1 MSKKSGETRKSES
14 VSAQVKPRATIVTG
28 GGRGIG
34 WAIATRMAQDTA
46 VLVVGRTEADL
57 QAVCDAIRTAGG
69 TADYLV
75 GDVSKPITAR
85 RAVAKVKK
93 NGWQLHNLVVNAG
106 IAKGGAAHEFDHKVW
121 KDIFAVNVDGAF
133 YFSQECLKVM
143 VEQKCG
149 TISFINSISGVKGF
163 KYDSA
168 YTASKHAQLGF
179 AKSLALE
186 YAKHGIV
193 VVPICPHFVESDMT
207 RRTVAGLVRHR
218 KISEAE
224 AEDIVKNTN
233 PQKRIIPAE
242 EVAEAV
248 ALVASGK
255 LPSLNGNPL
264 MLTGGA

>member
-1 MSKKSGETRKSES
+1 MSKSKSNEISTA
-14 VSAQVKPRATIVTG
+14 VTDVPATIVTG

-34 WAIATRMAQDTA
+34 WSIAMRMAEETA

-57 QAVCDAIRTAGG
+57 KLVCEAIALAGG
-69 TADYLV
+69 KADYVV
-75 GDVSKPITAR
+75 GDVSKPSTAK
-85 RAVAKVKK
+85 RAVQKVKK
-93 NGWQLHNLVVNAG
+93 NGWTLRNLVVNAG
-106 IAKGGAAHEFDHKVW
+106 IAKGGAAHEFDKKIW
-121 KDIFAVNVDGAF
+121 KEIFAVNVDGSFHFA
-133 YFSQECLKVM
+133 QACLPVM
-143 VEQKCG
+143 MEQKQG
-149 TISFINSISGVKGF
+149 TITFINSISGLKGF

-179 AKSLALE
+179 ARSLALE

-207 RRTVAGLVRHR
+207 RRTIAGLVRHR
-218 KISEAE
+218 GISEAQ

-233 PQKRIIPAE
+233 PQKRIIPAQ

-255 LPSLNGNPL
+255 LPSLNGHPL

>member
-1 MSKKSGETRKSES
+1 MTTANEIKTAS
-14 VSAQVKPRATIVTG
+14 PDDATIITG

-34 WAIATRMAQDTA
+34 RAIALRMAEETA

-57 QAVCDAIRTAGG
+57 QSLCQEINNRGG
-69 TADYLV
+69 FADYLV
-75 GDVSKPITAR
+75 GDVSKPSTAK
-85 RAVAKVKK
+85 RAVARVKK
-93 NGWQLHNLVVNAG
+93 RGWTLRNLVVNAG
-106 IAKGGAAHEFDHKVW
+106 IGKGGVTHSFDRKLW
-121 KDIFAVNVDGAF
+121 KEIFAVNVDGALF
-133 YFSQECLKVM
+133 FSQECLPTMIEK
-143 VEQKCG
+143 KAG
-149 TISFINSISGVKGF
+149 TITFINSISGTQGF
-163 KYDSA
+163 KYDAA
-168 YTASKHAQLGF
+168 YTASKHAQLG
-179 AKSLALE
+179 LARTLSLE

-207 RRTVAGLVRHR
+207 RRTIAGLVRHR
-218 KISEAE
+218 GMSEEQAE
-224 AEDIVKNTN
+224 ETIKNTN

>member
-1 MSKKSGETRKSES
+1 MNNKH
-14 VSAQVKPRATIVTG
+14 VTIVTG

-34 WAIATRMAQDTA
+34 RAIALRMAKETA
-46 VLVVGRTEADL
+46 VLIVGRTESDL
-57 QAVCDAIRTAGG
+57 QDVCREIDTAGG
-69 TADYLV
+69 VADYLV
-75 GDVSKPITAR
+75 GDVSKPSTAKKAVK
-85 RAVAKVKK
+85 RAGKC
-93 NGWQLHNLVVNAG
+93 GWKIRNLVINAG
-106 IAKGGAAHEFDHKVW
+106 VAKGGAAHTFDRKVW
-121 KDIFAVNVDGAF
+121 KEIFATNVDGGF
-133 YFSQECLKVM
+133 YFAQECLPGM
-143 VEQKCG
+143 VEQQGG
-149 TISFINSISGVKGF
+149 TICFINSISGVQGF

-168 YTASKHAQLGF
+168 YTASKHAQIGF
-179 AKSLALE
+179 AKSIALE

-218 KISEAE
+218 GITETA

-233 PQKRIIPAE
+233 PQRRIIPAE

-248 ALVASGK
+248 ALVASGL

>member
-1 MSKKSGETRKSES
+1 MSKAREIST
-14 VSAQVKPRATIVTG
+14 AAPATATIITG

-34 WAIATRMAQDTA
+34 RAIALRMAQETA
-46 VLVVGRTEADL
+46 VLVVGRTEEDL
-57 QAVCDAIRTAGG
+57 QSLCQEINNRGG
-69 TADYLV
+69 LADYLV
-75 GDVSKPITAR
+75 GDVSRHATAK

-93 NGWQLHNLVVNAG
+93 NGWQLRNLVVNAG
-106 IAKGGAAHEFDHKVW
+106 IAKGGAAHTFDRKTF
-121 KDIFAVNVDGAF
+121 KEIFAVNVDGAF
-133 YFSQECLKVM
+133 YFAQECLPVM
-143 VEQKCG
+143 MEQKAG
-149 TISFINSISGVKGF
+149 TISFINSISGVQGF
-163 KYDSA
+163 KYDSV
-168 YTASKHAQLGF
+168 YTASKHAQIGF

-218 KISEAE
+218 GITEAQ

>member
-1 MSKKSGETRKSES
+1 MSQSQSNSHEINTAAP
-14 VSAQVKPRATIVTG
+14 SAATIITG

-34 WAIATRMAQDTA
+34 RAIALRMAEETA
-46 VLVVGRTEADL
+46 VLVVGRTEDDL
-57 QAVCDAIRTAGG
+57 QTLCQEINNRGG
-69 TADYLV
+69 FADYLV
-75 GDVSKPITAR
+75 GDVSKPSTAK

-93 NGWQLHNLVVNAG
+93 KGWTLRHLVVNAG
-106 IAKGGAAHEFDHKVW
+106 IGKGGVTHTFDRKLW
-121 KDIFAVNVDGAF
+121 KEIFAVNVDGAL
-133 YFSQECLKVM
+133 YFSQECLPAM
-143 VEQKCG
+143 MEQKSG
-149 TISFINSISGVKGF
+149 TITFINSISGTQGF
-163 KYDSA
+163 KYDAA
-168 YTASKHAQLGF
+168 YTASKHAQLG
-179 AKSLALE
+179 LARTLSME

-207 RRTVAGLVRHR
+207 RRTIAGLVRHR
-218 KISEAE
+218 GMSETQAE
-224 AEDIVKNTN
+224 ETIKNTN

>member
-1 MSKKSGETRKSES
+1 MSKSNDICT
-14 VSAQVKPRATIVTG
+14 AAPTAATIITG

-34 WAIATRMAQDTA
+34 RAIALRMAHETA
-46 VLVVGRTEADL
+46 LVLVGRTETDL
-57 QAVCDAIRTAGG
+57 QSLCQEIRNRGG
-69 TADYLV
+69 FADYII
-75 GDVSKPITAR
+75 GDVAKPATAR

-93 NGWQLHNLVVNAG
+93 NGWQLRNLVVNAG
-106 IAKGGAAHEFDHKVW
+106 IGKGGVTHSFDRKLW
-121 KDIFAVNVDGAF
+121 KEIFAVNVDGAL
-133 YFSQECLKVM
+133 YFAQECLPIM
-143 VEQKCG
+143 VEQQSG
-149 TISFINSISGVKGF
+149 TISFINSISGIKGF
-163 KYDSA
+163 KYDAA
-168 YTASKHAQLGF
+168 YTASKHAQLGL
-179 AKSLALE
+179 ARSLALE

-218 KISEAE
+218 GMTEAE
-224 AEDIVKNTN
+224 AEETIKNTN

-255 LPSLNGNPL
+255 LPSLNGHPM

>member
-1 MSKKSGETRKSES
+1 MSQSQSNSHEINTAAP
-14 VSAQVKPRATIVTG
+14 SAATIITG

-34 WAIATRMAQDTA
+34 RAIALRMAEETA
-46 VLVVGRTEADL
+46 VLVVGRTEDDL
-57 QAVCDAIRTAGG
+57 QTLCQEINNRGG
-69 TADYLV
+69 FADYLV
-75 GDVSKPITAR
+75 GDVSKPSTAK

-93 NGWQLHNLVVNAG
+93 KGWTLRHLVVNAG
-106 IAKGGAAHEFDHKVW
+106 IGKGGVTHTFDRKLW
-121 KDIFAVNVDGAF
+121 KEIFAVNVDGAL
-133 YFSQECLKVM
+133 YFSQECLPAM
-143 VEQKCG
+143 MEQKSG
-149 TISFINSISGVKGF
+149 TITFINSISGTQGF
-163 KYDSA
+163 KYDAA
-168 YTASKHAQLGF
+168 YTASKHAQLG
-179 AKSLALE
+179 LARTLSLE

-207 RRTVAGLVRHR
+207 RRTIAGLVRHR
-218 KISEAE
+218 GMSETQAE
-224 AEDIVKNTN
+224 ETIKNTN